1 MNHDTIIQCEKIH
14 LNDMKQMKKD
24 NLIAKNII
32 INDILEAKKNGTQ
45 YSEFKKKYRPVGD
58 DSSIKKIWNDIRS
71 LEYDDWIILFNDSLE
86 I

>member
-32 INDILEAKKNGTQ
+32 INDILDAKK
-45 YSEFKKKYRPVGD
+45 K
-58 DSSIKKIWNDIRS
+58 WNA
-71 LEYDDWIILFNDSLE
+71 LL
-86 I
+86 